1 LPLDVR
7 KGCAFPLSS
16 LKRFEAAPHLQNAM
30 IQISRDKPCYYLT
43 SIAKDRLPVFQ
54 TDKIKQ
60 IVCNALDEARN
71 SANILL
77 FAYVIMPD
85 HTHLITDG
93 AKAISDVLRY
103 TNGITA
109 KRVID
114 YLKENNFNDS
124 LLKLRQET
132 KSRNYKHSV
141 FEHHPNA
148 FSIFSEAVFMQKVN
162 YIHQNPVRAG
172 LVERAEDYEFSS
184 ARIWRRN
191 PKDDEPLKVDINKI
205 KWREG

>member
-1 LPLDVR
+1 
-7 KGCAFPLSS
+7 
-16 LKRFEAAPHLQNAM
+16 M
-30 IQISRDKPCYYLT
+30 IKISRDNPCYYLT
-43 SIAKDRLPVFQ
+43 SVAKDRLPIFQ

-60 IVCNALDEARN
+60 LTCNALDEARK
-71 SANILL
+71 SANILI

-93 AKAISDVLRY
+93 TKEISEVLRY

-114 YLKENNFNDS
+114 YLKENNFTSS

-132 KSRNYKHSV
+132 KSRNYKHSL

-148 FSIFSEAVFMQKVN
+148 FTINNEATFMQKVN

-172 LVERAEDYEFSS
+172 LVERAEDYKFSS
-184 ARIWRRN
+184 ARIWHRN
-191 PKDDEPLKVDINKI
+191 PLDDEPLEVDVDKI
-205 KWREG
+205 KWRER